1 MDGNGVSEAME
12 LFASMYV
19 QSGGLLEKSA
29 KAAGYSPRSARRQ
42 AYELLQNPRVRAR
55 IHTIT
60 RESFATV
67 GAKAFKVMEDLM
79 LNAKSETVRLRA
91 AADLLDRAGHKPLEA
106 LLSVDNSDALN
117 EDDLVGKIREIMDEL
132 GHVQLHGSD
141 GPIVVEHVALEDD
154 DDVSLSSES

>member
-1 MDGNGVSEAME
+1 MTNNGIGSGRKVMDGNGVSEAME

-106 LLSVDNSDALN
+106 LTVML
-117 EDDLVGKIREIMDEL
+117 
-132 GHVQLHGSD
+132 
-141 GPIVVEHVALEDD
+141 
-154 DDVSLSSES
+154 

>member
-1 MDGNGVSEAME
+1 MSKEEGLGSGRKVIDANGVSEAME
-12 LFASMYV
+12 LFSYNYV
-19 QSGGLLEKSA
+19 LSGGQIEQSSIK
-29 KAAGYSPRSARRQ
+29 AGYSKRSARRTG
-42 AYELLQNPRVRAR
+42 YELLQNPRVRAR

-91 AADLLDRAGHKPLEA
+91 AADLMDRAGHKPLEA

-117 EDDLVGKIREIMDEL
+117 EDDLVHKIRDVLNEL
-132 GHVQLHGSD
+132 GHGEM
-141 GPIVVEHVALEDD
+141 ITVVEHE
-154 DDVSLSSES
+154 E